1 MKRLITLSL
10 GDLQKR
16 WIPVLRTVAGFGFS
30 FVDPTFPASVDD
42 GQTINLSR
50 ECVDENL

>member
-10 GDLQKR
+10 GDLQKA
-16 WIPVLRTVAGFGFS
+16 L
-30 FVDPTFPASVDD
+30 DPSVKDRGWLWYGSWASVDD
-42 GQTINLSR
+42 GQTVNLSR